1 MQTKTITEQPA
12 RVAGE
17 IARRIATQERRA
29 EKTRQRVRRL
39 REKASAEIERLIAFM
54 DATDGY
60 TMDEREP
67 NGDEADASYREG
79 WMHIGS
85 PMEDDEDDGGGEPS
99 LGAPEYHP
107 AGYIMMGGEANQERW
122 AQGKDDGRERDDAD
136 DPKGELVNED
146 GDGNPDDEPS
156 LGWCENMCQT
166 VPNTSVAGCDLELQ
180 DHSRP
185 QPQNRTNL
193 GTTLSVDPSYR
204 RFVHGLTDS
213 QRKAVRARMRQD
225 SSVVLR

>member
-1 MQTKTITEQPA
+1 MQTQTTTERPA

-29 EKTRQRVRRL
+29 EKARQRVQKL
-39 REKASAEIERLIAFM
+39 REMASAEIDRLIAFM

-67 NGDEADASYREG
+67 NGDEADASYPEG
-79 WMHIGS
+79 WKHAGS
-85 PMEDDEDDGGGEPS
+85 PMEDDEDDGIGEPS

-107 AGYIMMGGEANQERW
+107 AGYTMMGGEANQERW
-122 AQGKDDGRERDDAD
+122 AQGKDDDRERDDAD
-136 DPKGELVNED
+136 DPKGESVNED

-156 LGWCENMCQT
+156 LGWCEPLGFGGGGMGGFDDRE
-166 VPNTSVAGCDLELQ
+166 VQ

-185 QPQNRTNL
+185 QPQNRTDL
-193 GTTLSVDPSYR
+193 GTTLAVDPSYR

-213 QRKAVRARMRQD
+213 QRKAVRAKMRHD
-225 SSVVLR
+225 SDVVLR